1 MLFLYMIFI
10 SFYILDSEGIL
21 QKLGMP
27 FSDLFCVCL
36 EVLLNLIFEAA
47 MLISV
52 NIAEVLAG

>member
-1 MLFLYMIFI
+1 MIFI
-10 SFYILDSEGIL
+10 SFYILASEGIL
-21 QKLGMP
+21 QKLGMS

-36 EVLLNLIFEAA
+36 EVLLNLIFEGA